1 MVYLQKRQV
10 MCSTR
15 LAGCRPA
22 NRSTYGGRKNCS
34 SDTYMP
40 RNISMSKKYLPA
52 RSNAPSPS
60 SHRFG
65 LGNRKPGGGGP
76 AGVAARE
83 RVVENKATVAGE
95 GRRPDAKCG
104 DRSSVAAGRVRA
116 NIVNG
121 FALAIVSVVESLAGW
136 GGCWRIWRL
145 SSSSKLE
152 VVACNAEAAIGRH
165 VQ

>member
-1 MVYLQKRQV
+1 MVYLRKRQDFLLNATASV
-10 MCSTR
+10 Q
-15 LAGCRPA
+15 LAMQKKT
-22 NRSTYGGRKNCS
+22 TYGGRKNCS

-76 AGVAARE
+76 AGVAARG
-83 RVVENKATVAGE
+83 RVVEKKATVAGD
-95 GRRPDAKCG
+95 GRRADANCG
-104 DRSSVAAGRVRA
+104 DRSRVAAGRVRA

-121 FALAIVSVVESLAGW
+121 A
-136 GGCWRIWRL
+136 
-145 SSSSKLE
+145 
-152 VVACNAEAAIGRH
+152 
-165 VQ
+165 